1 MTVLTLIALVA
12 AAPVVALALGALIV
26 KLTWRVA
33 EPNEALIISGFGTRS
48 AKTLDSGLGFKI
60 IVGKGTLSLPGLQT
74 VRRLGLELHKADLTV
89 DCVTTQG
96 IPVHVRGVVVYKV
109 GDGTAEIANAARRF
123 LEKEQEMDANV
134 HEVFAGHLRQIVGAM
149 TVEDMIRAREK
160 LAAET
165 RSSSAVE
172 MEKLGLV
179 IDSLQIQQVEDP
191 TGYIEN
197 LAKPHQAAVEAE
209 ARIAAAERNRE
220 ATQREQAAAAVAAK
234 AVSDSEIEQARL
246 RAAAN
251 TATAQADQAGPLAEA
266 ESRKDVV
273 VQETEVAELEAAR
286 AEKRLQTEVVKP
298 AEADRDARIAQAEAE
313 KREVELGA
321 AAHAEKVKIEAA
333 ADAERVKLKAGA
345 DAEQT
350 RLNAD
355 ADAIAKE
362 RIGAA
367 EAKAEKLKG
376 DASASAVKAKG
387 LAEAEAIDA
396 RAQALERNQD
406 AVIGQQVAE
415 QLPEIVRAA
424 SESFRGI
431 DNLTVLNGA
440 AGMNE
445 MLTQIMGMGASAIP
459 MFRSMLAGNGAGS
472 ASSNGDGPAAV
483 TAGDET

>member
-1 MTVLTLIALVA
+1 MEVLTLIGAIVA
-12 AAPVVALALGALIV
+12 VPVVLAAIVAVLV

-33 EPNEALIISGFGTRS
+33 EPNEALVISGAGARGGK
-48 AKTLDSGLGFKI
+48 ALDTGLGFKI
-60 IVGKGTLSLPGLQT
+60 VVGKGTLALPGLQT
-74 VRRLGLELHKADLTV
+74 VRRLGLELHKADLVV

-123 LEKEQEMDANV
+123 LEKEEEMDSNV

-197 LAKPHQAAVEAE
+197 LAKPYQAAVEAD

-220 ATQREQAAAAVAAK
+220 ATEREQAAAAVAAK
-234 AVSDSEIEQARL
+234 AISDSEIEQARL

-266 ESRKDVV
+266 ASRKDVV

-286 AEKRLQTEVVKP
+286 TEKRLQTEVVKP
-298 AEADRDARIAQAEAE
+298 AQADRDARIAKAEAE
-313 KREVELGA
+313 KREVELAA

-333 ADAERVKLKAGA
+333 AEAQRVKLQAEA

-350 RLNAD
+350 RVNAD
-355 ADAIAKE
+355 ADAVATE
-362 RIGAA
+362 RTGAA
-367 EAKAEKLKG
+367 QAKATKLKG
-376 DASASAVKAKG
+376 DADASAVKAKG
-387 LAEAEAIDA
+387 LAEADAIDA

-406 AVIGQQVAE
+406 AVISQQVAE

-424 SESFRGI
+424 AESFRGI

-440 AGMNE
+440 DGMND
-445 MLTQIMGMGASAIP
+445 MVTKVMGMGASAIP
-459 MFRSMLAGNGAGS
+459 MFRSMLSDN
-472 ASSNGDGPAAV
+472 SNGNAPAES
-483 TAGDET
+483 TTES